1 MFTIPQNHTM
11 ELTLEQATGIIAVG
25 GSVITGMEHVRE
37 HWYRYVDG
45 LAQDMYEDD
54 DAFFDAWAYE
64 VNAYNVVYTNMKEL
78 A

>member
-1 MFTIPQNHTM
+1 MFTIPKNHTM

-45 LAQDMYEDD
+45 DARDMYEDD

-64 VNAYNVVYTNMKEL
+64 VNAYNVVHANMCKL
-78 A
+78 V